1 MRDIS
6 LYQSTIP
13 DYNHLLQGKKGLI
26 TTAARGIG
34 KSIALLFA
42 QQGATIYFGGRNQDY
57 VTATEKELQEIC
69 PDCRGYLVDLAKAN
83 ETESFF
89 VWGRRDSGGIV
100 VLVYTGGVNFHFPAA
115 D

>member
-13 DYNHLLQGKKGLI
+13 DYNHLLQGKKVLI

-69 PDCRGYLVDLAKAN
+69 PDCHGYL
-83 ETESFF
+83 
-89 VWGRRDSGGIV
+89 G
-100 VLVYTGGVNFHFPAA
+100 A
-115 D
+115 DASCLPKPHPCALLLFRCRH